1 MIDDSLIKMFPHIT
15 EDYMYFI
22 KRYLV
27 THCYSEYCRKIYSY
41 PEEEVGYMTNLIKY
55 KDDETV
61 WNEIFQ
67 KQHIILKYY
76 MKLLEHYPE
85 NEGKLKQAS
94 VYLQETFQE
103 FVDRQVNIKTI
114 GPYDYQ
120 QFIRSMQ
127 DEGFRQKIFEKY
139 EISDNERRVKNN
151 IIYIV
156 QLYLNE
162 KTNTSYYFTDEERN
176 EMDLSLDILPYLQYI
191 AKNGWLYQDIKD
203 EKIEKETI
211 EERNELNVL
220 KTIGELLF

>member
-1 MIDDSLIKMFPHIT
+1 MFQHVT

-127 DEGFRQKIFEKY
+127 DDGFRQKVFVKY

-176 EMDLSLDILPYLQYI
+176 EMDLTLDILPYLQYI
-191 AKNGWLYQDIKD
+191 AKNGWLYQDVKD

-211 EERNELNVL
+211 DERNELNVL
-220 KTIGELLF
+220 KTIGEFLF

>member
-1 MIDDSLIKMFPHIT
+1 MIDDSLIKMFPNVT

-22 KRYLV
+22 IRYFV
-27 THCYSEYCRKIYSY
+27 THCYSEYCRKIFSY
-41 PEEEVGYMTNLIKY
+41 PEEEVGYMANLIKY

-67 KQHIILKYY
+67 KQHMIMKYY

-127 DEGFRQKIFEKY
+127 DEGFRQKVFEKY

-176 EMDLSLDILPYLQYI
+176 EMDLTLDILPYLQYI
-191 AKNGWLYQDIKD
+191 AKNGWLYQDVKD

-211 EERNELNVL
+211 DERNELTVL
-220 KTIGELLF
+220 KTIGEILF

>member
-1 MIDDSLIKMFPHIT
+1 
-15 EDYMYFI
+15 MYFI

-94 VYLQETFQE
+94 VYSQETFQE

-127 DEGFRQKIFEKY
+127 DDGFRQKVFVKY

-176 EMDLSLDILPYLQYI
+176 EMDLTLDILPYLQYI
-191 AKNGWLYQDIKD
+191 AKNGWLYQDVKD

-220 KTIGELLF
+220 KTIGEFLF

>member
-1 MIDDSLIKMFPHIT
+1 MIDDSLIKMFPHVT

-27 THCYSEYCRKIYSY
+27 TYCYSEYCRKIYSY
-41 PEEEVGYMTNLIKY
+41 PEEEVGYTQTLIKY

-61 WNEIFQ
+61 WNEIFH
-67 KQHIILKYY
+67 KQQMIIKYY
-76 MKLLEHYPE
+76 MKLLDHYPE
-85 NEGKLKQAS
+85 NQGNLKQTS

-103 FVDRQVNIKTI
+103 YIDKQINIKSI

-127 DEGFRQKIFEKY
+127 DDGFREKVFEKY
-139 EISDNERRVKNN
+139 EKGDNERKIKNN

-176 EMDLSLDILPYLQYI
+176 EMDISLDILPYLQYI
-191 AKNGWLYQDIKD
+191 ARNGWLYQDIKE

-211 EERNELNVL
+211 EERNELLVL
-220 KTIGELLF
+220 KTMGEILF

>member
-1 MIDDSLIKMFPHIT
+1 
-15 EDYMYFI
+15 MYFI

-41 PEEEVGYMTNLIKY
+41 PEEEVGYMANLIKH
-55 KDDETV
+55 KDEQQV

-76 MKLLEHYPE
+76 MKLVEHFP
-85 NEGKLKQAS
+85 NNQGLKQAP

-103 FVDRQVNIKTI
+103 YIDKQVNIKTI
-114 GPYDYQ
+114 GSYDYQ
-120 QFIRSMQ
+120 QFIKSMK
-127 DEGFRQKIFEKY
+127 EESFREKIFEKY
-139 EISDNERRVKNN
+139 EKSDNERRVKNN

-191 AKNGWLYQDIKD
+191 AKNGWLYQDVKE
-203 EKIEKETI
+203 EKIEKESI
-211 EERNELNVL
+211 DERNELNVL
-220 KTIGELLF
+220 KTIGEFLF

>member
-1 MIDDSLIKMFPHIT
+1 MIDDSIKMFPNVT

-76 MKLLEHYPE
+76 MKLLEQYPE

-127 DEGFRQKIFEKY
+127 DDGFRQKIFEKY

-176 EMDLSLDILPYLQYI
+176 EMDLTLDILPYLQYI

-203 EKIEKETI
+203 EKIEKETM

>member
-1 MIDDSLIKMFPHIT
+1 
-15 EDYMYFI
+15 MYFI

-41 PEEEVGYMTNLIKY
+41 PEEAVGHMENLIKY
-55 KDDETV
+55 KDEEEV

-67 KQHIILKYY
+67 KQHIIMKYY

-85 NEGKLKQAS
+85 NQPHMKQAS

-103 FVDRQVNIKTI
+103 FVDTQINIKTI

-120 QFIRSMQ
+120 QFIKSMK
-127 DEGFRQKIFEKY
+127 DESFREKVFEKY
-139 EISDNERRVKNN
+139 EKSDNERRVKNN

-176 EMDLSLDILPYLQYI
+176 EMDLILDILPYLQYI
-191 AKNGWLYQDIKD
+191 AKNGWLYQDVKED
-203 EKIEKETI
+203 TIEKETI

-220 KTIGELLF
+220 KTIGEFLF

>member
-1 MIDDSLIKMFPHIT
+1 MFPNVS

-41 PEEEVGYMTNLIKY
+41 PEEQVGYMVNLIKY
-55 KDDETV
+55 KDEQSV
-61 WNEIFQ
+61 WNEIFH
-67 KQHIILKYY
+67 KQQMIIKYY
-76 MKLLEHYPE
+76 MKLLEYYPE
-85 NEGKLKQAS
+85 NQGNLKQAP

-103 FVDRQVNIKTI
+103 YIDKQVNIKTI

-120 QFIRSMQ
+120 QFIKSMK
-127 DEGFRQKIFEKY
+127 DESFRQKVFEKY
-139 EISDNERRVKNN
+139 EINDMERKVKNN

-191 AKNGWLYQDIKD
+191 AKNGWLYQDIKED
-203 EKIEKETI
+203 KIEKDTI
-211 EERNELNVL
+211 EERNELLVL
-220 KTIGELLF
+220 KTMGEILF

>member
-1 MIDDSLIKMFPHIT
+1 
-15 EDYMYFI
+15 
-22 KRYLV
+22 
-27 THCYSEYCRKIYSY
+27 
-41 PEEEVGYMTNLIKY
+41 
-55 KDDETV
+55 
-61 WNEIFQ
+61 
-67 KQHIILKYY
+67 

-85 NEGKLKQAS
+85 KEGKLKQAS

-127 DEGFRQKIFEKY
+127 DDGFRQKVFVKY

-176 EMDLSLDILPYLQYI
+176 EMDLTLDILPYLQYI
-191 AKNGWLYQDIKD
+191 AKNGWLYQDVKD

-211 EERNELNVL
+211 DERNELNVL
-220 KTIGELLF
+220 KTIGEFLF

>member
-1 MIDDSLIKMFPHIT
+1 
-15 EDYMYFI
+15 MYFI

-41 PEEEVGYMTNLIKY
+41 PEEEVGYTQNLIKY

-67 KQHIILKYY
+67 KQHMIMKYY

-127 DEGFRQKIFEKY
+127 DDGFRQKVFEKY
-139 EISDNERRVKNN
+139 EISDTERRVKNN

-156 QLYLNE
+156 QLYLNQ

-211 EERNELNVL
+211 EERNELDVL